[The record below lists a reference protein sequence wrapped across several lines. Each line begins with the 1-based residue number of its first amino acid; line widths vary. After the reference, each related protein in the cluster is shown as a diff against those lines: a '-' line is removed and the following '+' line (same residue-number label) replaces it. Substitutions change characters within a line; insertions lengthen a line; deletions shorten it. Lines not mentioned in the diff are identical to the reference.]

1 MANEIVKYSNQ
12 FNAQALRR
20 FTALDLDLLMAIAAR
35 VRDKEID
42 EVTFTFEELRQLA
55 HVKKNLTDKE
65 LAARI
70 VEVNDRLLAC
80 RFRFQDDSRTVQ
92 FTLFSGFETDWKT
105 AKLLVVVNPRFS
117 FLLNDLTSQFTR
129 FELAEFTALKS
140 SYAKETYRRLKQY
153 RQTGVWKVSLEEFRR
168 LLDVPKSYR
177 TCDLNERVL
186 KPIQAELG
194 ELLGLR
200 IHKKYAKRGGR
211 GRSSLVGFEFEF
223 DPEKVPGGVSAP
235 RVELSPGVV
244 ADAARKSLRDAARA
258 DERAEAERRREE
270 NLKAVA
276 EDRGMG
282 AAQAEDHVRAG
293 RERPAHPGHR
303 PEDRRAE
310 GGQAQPQAVEARH
323 RQREPFGH
331 QGHAAE
337 HAREL
342 GRRVQRAAARGRA
355 HRPPQP

>member
-105 AKLLVVVNPRFS
+105 AKLLVAVNPRFS

-200 IHKKYAKRGGR
+200 IRKKYAKRGGR

-235 RVELSPGVV
+235 RVEQG
-244 ADAARKSLRDAARA
+244 
-258 DERAEAERRREE
+258 RREG
-270 NLKAVA
+270 
-276 EDRGMG
+276 RGG
-282 AAQAEDHVRAG
+282 
-293 RERPAHPGHR
+293 
-303 PEDRRAE
+303 
-310 GGQAQPQAVEARH
+310 
-323 RQREPFGH
+323 
-331 QGHAAE
+331 
-337 HAREL
+337 
-342 GRRVQRAAARGRA
+342 AAARGEPEGRGRGTGQA
-355 HRPPQP
+355 RREHADARDGVMSNEIVKFSNQFNNVALKKFDAVHLDVLMAIASRLF

>member
-1 MANEIVKYSNQ
+1 MSNEIVKYSNQ
-12 FNAQALRR
+12 FNAQALRK

-35 VRDKEID
+35 VRDKETG

-65 LAARI
+65 LAGRI

-105 AKLLVVVNPRFS
+105 AKLLVEVNPRFS

-140 SYAKETYRRLKQY
+140 SYSKECYRRLKQY
-153 RQTGVWKVSLEEFRR
+153 RQTGVWKVSIDEFRR
-168 LLDVPKSYR
+168 LLDVPESYQAR
-177 TCDLNERVL
+177 DLNKRVL
-186 KPIQAELG
+186 KPIQDELG
-194 ELLGLR
+194 PLLNLVA
-200 IHKKYAKRGGR
+200 HKKFQKKGSGRGGR
-211 GRSSLVGFEFEF
+211 SLVGFEFEFEF

-276 EDRGMG
+276 EERARRGGSMLM
-282 AAQAEDHVRAG
+282 
-293 RERPAHPGHR
+293 
-303 PEDRRAE
+303 
-310 GGQAQPQAVEARH
+310 
-323 RQREPFGH
+323 
-331 QGHAAE
+331 HAPD
-337 HAREL
+337 
-342 GRRVQRAAARGRA
+342 AARA
-355 HRPPQP
+355 VDVPLFD

>member
-1 MANEIVKYSNQ
+1 MSNEIVRYSNQ
-12 FNAQALRR
+12 FNNQALRK

-42 EVTFTFEELRQLA
+42 EVTFTFEEIRRLA

-105 AKLLVVVNPRFS
+105 RKLLVAVNPRFS

-140 SYAKETYRRLKQY
+140 SYAKETYGRLKQF
-153 RQTGVWKVSLEEFRR
+153 RQTGVWKVSLAEFRR
-168 LLDVPKSYR
+168 LLDIPDSYR
-177 TCDLNERVL
+177 ISHINSRVI
-186 KPIQAELG
+186 KPIEEELG
-194 ELLGLR
+194 PLLNLKVHR
-200 IHKKYAKRGGR
+200 KYLKKKPGR
-211 GRSSLVGFEFEF
+211 GRASLVGFEFEF

-276 EDRGMG
+276 EERARRGGSMLM
-282 AAQAEDHVRAG
+282 
-293 RERPAHPGHR
+293 
-303 PEDRRAE
+303 
-310 GGQAQPQAVEARH
+310 
-323 RQREPFGH
+323 
-331 QGHAAE
+331 HAME
-337 HAREL
+337 SCPMRS
-342 GRRVQRAAARGRA
+342 
-355 HRPPQP
+355 